1 MMSQAFRSNLTHI
14 GVMVKRDLIHLSR
27 NSESMVMTIFLPIMV
42 TLVFVYVFGGALAQ
56 TGDRTEYLKFVL
68 PGILVM
74 SPAFG
79 AYMTGVGVNNDMS
92 KGIIDRF
99 RTMHINQSS
108 VLVGHITASL
118 LRNLIG
124 AVIVIAFAFIIGFR
138 TDVPLT
144 NWIALTGMG
153 LLYFLMITSLSLM
166 VGLLCSSVESVGG
179 ILMFVQFAP
188 YVSSAFV
195 PTETMPK
202 MLRYFANNQPFTVI
216 ANTLRGLMLGVD
228 TGNEWVAAI
237 FWCVLITAVCL
248 IISKYAYNHKTS

>member
-1 MMSQAFRSNLTHI
+1 MSQVFKSNITHI

-56 TGDRTEYLKFVL
+56 TGDRTEYLRFVL

-124 AVIVIAFAFIIGFR
+124 AIIVVVFAVLIGFR

-188 YVSSAFV
+188 YISSAFV
-195 PTETMPK
+195 PTETMPEV
-202 MLRYFANNQPFTVI
+202 LRYFANNQPFTVI
-216 ANTLRGLMLGVD
+216 TNSFRGFMLGID
-228 TGNEWVAAI
+228 TGSNWIVAVI
-237 FWCVLITAVCL
+237 WCVLITAVCL
-248 IISKYAYNHKTS
+248 VISKYAYDGKTS